1 MLTAVFVTFNCLARL
16 LNMIALDL
24 KERLEVLAAQ
34 RKQMEANLNAIAGAM
49 QECQYW
55 LNAIS
60 TANSSV
66 EEEIKK

>member
-1 MLTAVFVTFNCLARL
+1 LLTAVFVTFNCLARL

-49 QECQYW
+49 QECQFW
-55 LNAIS
+55 LAK
-60 TANSSV
+60 V
-66 EEEIKK
+66 EQENEVIHG

>member
-1 MLTAVFVTFNCLARL
+1 
-16 LNMIALDL
+16 MIALDL
-24 KERLEVLAAQ
+24 KKRLEALEAQ

-66 EEEIKK
+66 EEEIKNELQ

>member
-1 MLTAVFVTFNCLARL
+1 MTEQSLKKRL
-16 LNMIALDL
+16 LELD
-24 KERLEVLAAQ
+24 AQ

-55 LNAIS
+55 LNAIP

>member
-1 MLTAVFVTFNCLARL
+1 MTV
-16 LNMIALDL
+16 LDL
-24 KERLEVLAAQ
+24 KERLEALAAQ

-66 EEEIKK
+66 EEEIKDELQ